1 LRKKIKYCNKKS
13 MQPVKLCAFLVTID
27 LLIKSE
33 GWELTN
39 ISTPIIEFKNVG
51 LSYGDDEV
59 LKNIDLELEAGK
71 FYTLLGPS
79 GSGKTTILNLI
90 SGQLTVTHGD
100 ILFEGNII
108 NDVPVEKRH
117 MNTVFQDY
125 GLFPNMTVFENVAFG
140 PSIKGMSK
148 KDIKTKVT
156 EMLTLV
162 KLNQY
167 ADREITELSGGQR
180 QRVAI
185 ARALAND
192 PEVLLLDEPL
202 SALDYK
208 LRKEM
213 QYELREIQQRL
224 GITFVFVTHDQEEA
238 LAMSDWIFVMNDGV
252 IQQNGSPED
261 IYDEPINHFVA
272 DFIGESNIL
281 DGIMKTDYLV
291 HFTGKDFENVD
302 AGMRPNERV
311 EIVLRPED
319 LDLTTIENGKLI
331 VTIADQSFRGDYYE
345 ITAIDDDGNEWQ
357 VQATNKSKIDARV
370 GLTFDPEDIHI
381 MRFNESENDFD
392 ARLESYEGEE
402 DAEK

>member
-1 LRKKIKYCNKKS
+1 MNLR
-13 MQPVKLCAFLVTID
+13 AFLDTIV
-27 LLIKSE
+27 LLTKSE

-39 ISTPIIEFKNVG
+39 TSTPIIEFKNVG
-51 LSYGDDEV
+51 LSYDDNQV
-59 LKNIDLELEAGK
+59 LKNIDLALEAGK

-90 SGQLTVTHGD
+90 SGQLTPTHGD
-100 ILFEGNII
+100 ILFEGKVI

-125 GLFPNMTVFENVAFG
+125 GLFPNMDVFDNVAFG

-148 KDIKTKVT
+148 ADIKTKVM
-156 EMLTLV
+156 EMLDLV
-162 KLNQY
+162 KLSAY
-167 ADREITELSGGQR
+167 ADREINELSGGQK

-208 LRKEM
+208 LRKDM

-238 LAMSDWIFVMNDGV
+238 LAMSDWIYVMNDGV

-281 DGIMKTDYLV
+281 DGVMKADYLV

-302 AGMRPNERV
+302 AGMRPNEKV
-311 EIVLRPED
+311 EVVIRPED
-319 LDLTTIENGKLI
+319 LDLTSVENGKLV
-331 VTIADQSFRGDYYE
+331 VTIDDQSFRGDYYE

-357 VQATNKSKIDARV
+357 VQDTNKSTIGERV

-381 MRFNESENDFD
+381 MRFNESEDDFD
-392 ARLESYEGEE
+392 ARLESYEDDSDDGK
-402 DAEK
+402 A

>member
-1 LRKKIKYCNKKS
+1 
-13 MQPVKLCAFLVTID
+13 MQPVKLCAFLVTRD

>member
-1 LRKKIKYCNKKS
+1 

-357 VQATNKSKIDARV
+357 VQATNKSKIDERV

>member
-1 LRKKIKYCNKKS
+1 MNLR
-13 MQPVKLCAFLVTID
+13 AFLVTIY
-27 LLIKSE
+27 LLTKSE

-39 ISTPIIEFKNVG
+39 TSTPIIEFKNVG
-51 LSYGDDEV
+51 LSYDDNEV
-59 LKNIDLELEAGK
+59 LKNIDLALEAGK

-90 SGQLTVTHGD
+90 SGQLTPTRGD
-100 ILFEGNII
+100 ILFEGDVI

-125 GLFPNMTVFENVAFG
+125 GLFPNMNVFDNVAFG

-148 KDIKTKVT
+148 ADIKTKVMA
-156 EMLTLV
+156 MLELV
-162 KLNQY
+162 KLTAF
-167 ADREITELSGGQR
+167 ADREINELSGGQK

-208 LRKEM
+208 LRKDM

-238 LAMSDWIFVMNDGV
+238 LAMSDWIYVMNDGV

-281 DGIMKTDYLV
+281 DGVMKTDYLV

-302 AGMRPNERV
+302 AGMRPNEQV
-311 EIVLRPED
+311 EVVLRPED
-319 LDLTTIENGKLI
+319 LDLTSVENGKLV
-331 VTIADQSFRGDYYE
+331 VTIDDQSFRGDYYE

-357 VQATNKSKIDARV
+357 VQATNKSTIGERV

-381 MRFNESENDFD
+381 MRFNESEDDFD
-392 ARLESYEGEE
+392 ARLESYE
-402 DAEK
+402 DDSDDVKA

>member
-1 LRKKIKYCNKKS
+1 MNLR
-13 MQPVKLCAFLVTID
+13 AFLDTIV
-27 LLIKSE
+27 LLTKSE

-39 ISTPIIEFKNVG
+39 TSTPIIEFKNVG
-51 LSYGDDEV
+51 LSYDDNQV
-59 LKNIDLELEAGK
+59 LKNIDLALEAGK

-90 SGQLTVTHGD
+90 SGQLTPTHGD
-100 ILFEGNII
+100 ILFEGKVI

-125 GLFPNMTVFENVAFG
+125 GLFPNMGVFDNVAFG

-148 KDIKTKVT
+148 ADIKTKVM
-156 EMLTLV
+156 EMLDLV
-162 KLNQY
+162 KLSAY
-167 ADREITELSGGQR
+167 ADREINELSGGQK

-208 LRKEM
+208 LRKDM

-238 LAMSDWIFVMNDGV
+238 LAMSDWIYVMNDGV

-281 DGIMKTDYLV
+281 DGVMKADYLV

-302 AGMRPNERV
+302 AGMRPNEKV
-311 EIVLRPED
+311 EVVIRPED
-319 LDLTTIENGKLI
+319 LDLTSVENGKLV
-331 VTIADQSFRGDYYE
+331 VTIDDQSFRGDYYE

-357 VQATNKSKIDARV
+357 VQATNKSTIGERV

-381 MRFNESENDFD
+381 MRFNESEDDFD
-392 ARLESYEGEE
+392 ARLESYEDDSDDGK
-402 DAEK
+402 A

>member
-1 LRKKIKYCNKKS
+1 MSR
-13 MQPVKLCAFLVTID
+13 VKWHAFLVTIY
-27 LLIKSE
+27 LLTKSE

-39 ISTPIIEFKNVG
+39 TSTPIIEFKNVG
-51 LSYGDDEV
+51 LSYDDNQV
-59 LKNIDLELEAGK
+59 LKNIDLALEAGK

-90 SGQLTVTHGD
+90 SGQLTPTHGD
-100 ILFEGNII
+100 ILFEGKVI

-125 GLFPNMTVFENVAFG
+125 GLFPNMDVFDNVAFG

-148 KDIKTKVT
+148 ADIKTKVM
-156 EMLTLV
+156 EMLDLV
-162 KLNQY
+162 KLSAY
-167 ADREITELSGGQR
+167 ADREINELSGGQK

-208 LRKEM
+208 LRKDM

-238 LAMSDWIFVMNDGV
+238 LAMSDWIYVMNDGV

-281 DGIMKTDYLV
+281 DGVMKADYLV

-302 AGMRPNERV
+302 AGMRPNEKV
-311 EIVLRPED
+311 EVVIRPED
-319 LDLTTIENGKLI
+319 LDLTSVENGKLV
-331 VTIADQSFRGDYYE
+331 VTIDDQSFRGDYYE

-357 VQATNKSKIDARV
+357 VQATNKSTIGERV

-381 MRFNESENDFD
+381 MRFNESEDDFD
-392 ARLESYEGEE
+392 ARLESYE
-402 DAEK
+402 DDSDDVKA

>member
-1 LRKKIKYCNKKS
+1 MNLR
-13 MQPVKLCAFLVTID
+13 AFLDTIV
-27 LLIKSE
+27 LLTKSE

-39 ISTPIIEFKNVG
+39 TSTPIIEFKNVG
-51 LSYGDDEV
+51 LSYDDNQV
-59 LKNIDLELEAGK
+59 LKNIDLALEAGK

-90 SGQLTVTHGD
+90 SGQLTPIHGD
-100 ILFEGNII
+100 ILFEGKVI

-125 GLFPNMTVFENVAFG
+125 GLFPNMDVFDNVAFG

-148 KDIKTKVT
+148 ADIKTKVM
-156 EMLTLV
+156 EMLDLV
-162 KLNQY
+162 KLSAY
-167 ADREITELSGGQR
+167 ADREINELSGGQK

-208 LRKEM
+208 LRKDM

-238 LAMSDWIFVMNDGV
+238 LAMSDWIYVMNDGV

-281 DGIMKTDYLV
+281 DGVMKADYLV

-302 AGMRPNERV
+302 AGMRPNEKV
-311 EIVLRPED
+311 EVVIRPED
-319 LDLTTIENGKLI
+319 LDLTSVENGKLV
-331 VTIADQSFRGDYYE
+331 VTIDDQSFRGDYYE

-357 VQATNKSKIDARV
+357 VQATNKSTIGERV

-381 MRFNESENDFD
+381 MRFNESEDDFD
-392 ARLESYEGEE
+392 ARLESYEDDSDDGK
-402 DAEK
+402 A

>member
-1 LRKKIKYCNKKS
+1 MY
-13 MQPVKLCAFLVTID
+13 
-27 LLIKSE
+27 LLTKSE
-33 GWELTN
+33 DWALTN
-39 ISTPIIEFKNVG
+39 TSTPIIEFKNIS
-51 LSYGDDEV
+51 LSYDDNEV

-90 SGQLTVTHGD
+90 SGQLTATHGN
-100 ILFEGNII
+100 ILFEGNVI
-108 NDVPVEKRH
+108 NDVPVEKRN

-125 GLFPNMTVFENVAFG
+125 GLFPNMNVYDNVAFG
-140 PSIKGMSK
+140 PSIKGMNK
-148 KDIKTKVT
+148 ATIKTKVT
-156 EMLTLV
+156 EMLDLV
-162 KLNQY
+162 KLSQF
-167 ADREITELSGGQR
+167 ADREINELSGGQR

-192 PEVLLLDEPL
+192 PEILLLDEPL

-208 LRKEM
+208 LRKDM
-213 QYELREIQQRL
+213 RSELREIQQRL

-281 DGIMKTDYLV
+281 DGIMKADYLV
-291 HFTGKDFENVD
+291 HFVGKDFENVD

-311 EIVLRPED
+311 EVVLRPED
-319 LDLTTIENGKLI
+319 LDLTTVDQAKLI
-331 VTIADQSFRGDYYE
+331 VTIEDQSFRGDYYE

-357 VQATNKSKIDARV
+357 VQATNKATVGSRL

-381 MRFNESENDFD
+381 MRFNESEDDFD
-392 ARLESYEGEE
+392 ARLESYDD
-402 DAEK
+402 DAAE

>member
-1 LRKKIKYCNKKS
+1 
-13 MQPVKLCAFLVTID
+13 LCSSVLVTID

-162 KLNQY
+162 KFNQY

-261 IYDEPINHFVA
+261 IYDEAINHFVA

>member
-1 LRKKIKYCNKKS
+1 MNLR
-13 MQPVKLCAFLVTID
+13 AFLDTIV
-27 LLIKSE
+27 LLTKSE

-39 ISTPIIEFKNVG
+39 TSTPIIEFKNVG
-51 LSYGDDEV
+51 LSYDDNQV
-59 LKNIDLELEAGK
+59 LKNIDLALEAGK

-90 SGQLTVTHGD
+90 SGQLTPTHGD
-100 ILFEGNII
+100 MLFEGKVI

-125 GLFPNMTVFENVAFG
+125 GLFPNMDVFDNVAFG

-148 KDIKTKVT
+148 ADIKTKVM
-156 EMLTLV
+156 EMLDLV
-162 KLNQY
+162 KLSAY
-167 ADREITELSGGQR
+167 ADREINELSGGQK

-208 LRKEM
+208 LRKDM

-238 LAMSDWIFVMNDGV
+238 LAMSDWIYVMNDGV

-281 DGIMKTDYLV
+281 DGVMKADYLV

-302 AGMRPNERV
+302 AGMRPNEKV
-311 EIVLRPED
+311 EVVIRPED
-319 LDLTTIENGKLI
+319 LDLTSVENGKLV
-331 VTIADQSFRGDYYE
+331 VTIDDQSFRGDYYE

-357 VQATNKSKIDARV
+357 VQATNKSTIGERV

-381 MRFNESENDFD
+381 MRFNESEDDFD
-392 ARLESYEGEE
+392 ARLESYEDDSDDGK
-402 DAEK
+402 A